1 MKVIQILP
9 ELNSGGVER
18 GTLEVAAHLVR
29 QGHEALVISN
39 GGRLVAELEAIGA
52 RHISMPVHRK
62 SLFSLGQ
69 VGKMRRLLEAERPD
83 IIHIRS
89 RVPGWITWLAW
100 RKMNPQTRPHL
111 VSTVHGFYSINA
123 YSAVMTKGEKIIAV
137 SASVKDYIIRN
148 YAVPAE
154 KITVIHRGVSS
165 SQYHPE
171 FRPSE
176 SWRESWKRDYP
187 QFEGKYLITL
197 PGRITRWKG
206 HEHFCH
212 IIHELKNA
220 GIPVHGIIAGAG
232 HPKKMDFVE
241 ELTQLIQKM
250 GLHDKITMIGDRRDM
265 REVMASSDA
274 VLSLSLDPEAFGRV
288 SLEAMCLGIPVLGY
302 DHGGVAEQL
311 DIMYPQGRIP
321 PGDWQAAATLLQ
333 QWHREK
339 PPSPS
344 ANAFTLEEMLRQTAE
359 VYRSVLS

>member
-18 GTLEVAAHLVR
+18 GTLEVAAYLIR

-39 GGRLVAELEAIGA
+39 GGRLVAELEALGA
-52 RHISMPVHRK
+52 RHITMPVHRK

-69 VGKMRRLLEAERPD
+69 VGKMRQLLEAERPD

-148 YAVPAE
+148 YAIPAE
-154 KITVIHRGVSS
+154 KITIIHRGVSS
-165 SQYHPE
+165 SQYHPD
-171 FRPSE
+171 FRPSGA
-176 SWRESWKRDYP
+176 WREKWKNDYP
-187 QFEGKYLITL
+187 HFEGKFLVTL

-212 IIHELKNA
+212 IIHELKSA
-220 GIPVHGIIAGAG
+220 GLPVHGIIAGAG

-250 GLHDKITMIGDRRDM
+250 DLQGQITMIGDRRDM
-265 REVMASSDA
+265 REVMASSDV

-288 SLEAMCLGIPVLGY
+288 SLEAMCLGIPVAGY

-311 DIMYPQGRIP
+311 AAMYPQGRIS
-321 PGDWQAAATLLQ
+321 PGDWQAAARLLGE
-333 QWHREK
+333 WHNQK
-339 PPSPS
+339 PPTPS
-344 ANAFTLEEMLRQTAE
+344 ANAFTLEEMLRQTEE
-359 VYRSVLS
+359 VYHSVMS